1 MYILRLW
8 LNLNC
13 SVFTKIERGKITH
26 LHHLKCI
33 HTFLYLHWFH
43 LSQAGNGFNIYF
55 FILKKRNSSLPRKIG
70 VLRDHA
76 SQSLAQDLRT
86 AQTLHPALVCA
97 LRAAPAWALVLLV
110 FAGLSLNRG
119 PVLLVALPFPHDDRC
134 FFAFLTIGRWTVIA
148 FRWIYPDWGDKA
160 CIIVCL
166 SWFHYSWT
174 HVMLWTTSC
183 VNSHA
188 QVLHHTSISHC
199 NNIPSMFQERQLWLF
214 W

>member
-1 MYILRLW
+1 MVWIHPSRKSFFHTYTQTGGCTFHTRPRRWRSEGPCRTPGSSDSSVSAGSTWDI
-8 LNLNC
+8 C
-13 SVFTKIERGKITH
+13 SR
-26 LHHLKCI
+26 
-33 HTFLYLHWFH
+33 
-43 LSQAGNGFNIYF
+43 
-55 FILKKRNSSLPRKIG
+55 
-70 VLRDHA
+70 
-76 SQSLAQDLRT
+76 
-86 AQTLHPALVCA
+86 
-97 LRAAPAWALVLLV
+97 
-110 FAGLSLNRG
+110 SLNPQSPSVCEAESASCPRASH
-119 PVLLVALPFPHDDRC
+119 PSRRSPLSPWWSMPLWV
-134 FFAFLTIGRWTVIA
+134 FLTIGRWTVIA

>member
-1 MYILRLW
+1 MLDNTSISHSNNIPSLTCSTALMFGQSHSQNHVSCQSTSSPFVYLSVNPQSPPVCEAESASCPRASHPSRRSPLSPWWSMPLW
-8 LNLNC
+8 
-13 SVFTKIERGKITH
+13 V
-26 LHHLKCI
+26 
-33 HTFLYLHWFH
+33 
-43 LSQAGNGFNIYF
+43 
-55 FILKKRNSSLPRKIG
+55 
-70 VLRDHA
+70 
-76 SQSLAQDLRT
+76 
-86 AQTLHPALVCA
+86 
-97 LRAAPAWALVLLV
+97 
-110 FAGLSLNRG
+110 
-119 PVLLVALPFPHDDRC
+119 
-134 FFAFLTIGRWTVIA
+134 FLTIGRWTVIA